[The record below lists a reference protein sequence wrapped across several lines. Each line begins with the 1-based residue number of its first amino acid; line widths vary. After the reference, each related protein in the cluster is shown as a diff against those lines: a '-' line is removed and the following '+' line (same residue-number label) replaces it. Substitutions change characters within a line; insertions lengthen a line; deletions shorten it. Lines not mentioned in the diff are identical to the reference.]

1 MLHAA
6 FLAKPRPRVS
16 VLKGTS
22 SKDRSA
28 VVVSFGAGLLYSYL
42 LNCVPTEL
50 VKDLA
55 KTVFFFSSLP
65 LPQTCF
71 CYVLAC

>member
-1 MLHAA
+1 MTHPL
-6 FLAKPRPRVS
+6 LLSMSRPCVAM
-16 VLKGTS
+16 LKGVS
-22 SKDRSA
+22 SIYCSL
-28 VVVSFGAGLLYSYL
+28 VVVSLGAGLLYSYL

-50 VKDLA
+50 VKDLY
-55 KTVFFFSSLP
+55 KTIFFFSSLP